1 MHLTADTLK
10 DLPRQQRV
18 NLINSLSGFKS
29 ANLLG
34 TRAANGQE
42 NLSIVS
48 SCFHLGADPALLG
61 MIIRPHSVD
70 RHSLEYLMET
80 GFYTLNQVHGDMVP
94 AAHQTA
100 ARYPRDVS
108 EFTATGLTP
117 AYLPDFP
124 APFVEQARIRLGMV
138 LLETHTLQVN
148 DTVMVIGA
156 IEHIQL
162 PGYALGSDGYVDIE
176 KAGTVALS
184 GLDSYHL
191 THRQARWSYA
201 KPDQPLRRLDPD
213 HDHG

>member
-34 TRAANGQE
+34 TRASNGQE

-80 GFYTLNQVHGDMVP
+80 GFYTLNQVHGVRP
-94 AAHQTA
+94 PGAVLSEAA
-100 ARYPRDVS
+100 VS
-108 EFTATGLTP
+108 KPWRPLTGYGKSFRP
-117 AYLPDFP
+117 
-124 APFVEQARIRLGMV
+124 
-138 LLETHTLQVN
+138 
-148 DTVMVIGA
+148 
-156 IEHIQL
+156 
-162 PGYALGSDGYVDIE
+162 
-176 KAGTVALS
+176 
-184 GLDSYHL
+184 
-191 THRQARWSYA
+191 
-201 KPDQPLRRLDPD
+201 
-213 HDHG
+213 